1 MFQGGKPSGRLAR
14 SALRGVMLVA
24 CRSLATGR
32 PTAVGPIFRELAV
45 DAGANTL
52 VGGTT
57 HDRADLSFQGSANA
71 VAHDL
76 ARRRHFKRLR
86 LPDPQQAECTM
97 RGRVAALAGVAT
109 RTEQRLQ
116 LCLGILALRTPV
128 RSPNLNRSTFQ
139 EALADFPRL
148 TFRLEADLDLRSDGL
163 TVRRIATRKPVGGVV
178 PDEEG
183 GAHRF
188 QQRRLAG
195 FVGLDDDVQPIGQP
209 VEHEGVAVF
218 AKV

>member
-14 SALRGVMLVA
+14 GTLRGLMLVA
-24 CRSLATGR
+24 CRCLATGR
-32 PTAVGPIFRELAV
+32 STAVGPVFRELAV

-52 VGGTT
+52 VCGTT
-57 HDRADLSFQGSANA
+57 HDRADLSFQRSVNA

-76 ARRRHFKRLR
+76 TRRRHFKRLC
-86 LPDPQQAECTM
+86 LPDPQQAECAVG
-97 RGRVAALAGVAT
+97 GRVAALAGVAT
-109 RTEQRLQ
+109 RTEQCLQ
-116 LCLGILALRTPV
+116 LRLGILALRTPV

-148 TFRLEADLDLRSDGL
+148 AFRLEADLDLRSDGL

-183 GAHRF
+183 SAHRF

-195 FVGLDDDVQPIGQP
+195 LVGLDDDVEPVGQP
-209 VEHEGVAVF
+209 VEYEGVAVS
-218 AKV
+218 AEV